1 MSKNDSQN
9 QWRYLL
15 IASTVSL
22 AQGLCLSYKYM
33 KAKQGSFPAN
43 SVLFALKALGIGTLI
58 CFGTFGLG
66 VATISKVL
74 KVKNIEEFSY
84 VMKDYAKKYFSS
96 LKLSSEKADYEDIDE
111 KLLSKKF
118 S

>member
-9 QWRYLL
+9 HWKYLL
-15 IASTVSL
+15 TASTLSL
-22 AQGLCLSYKYM
+22 AQGLGLSYKYM
-33 KAKQGSFPAN
+33 RVTFPAN

-66 VATISKVL
+66 IATVFKIL

-84 VMKDYAKKYFSS
+84 AMKDCANKYFSS
-96 LKLSSEKADYEDIDE
+96 LKITSKKVDYEDIDE
-111 KLLSKKF
+111 KLLSKEL